1 MTALLTRRG
10 ILAGLASSASGM
22 ALAGAPDVSTRP
34 LPRFVRPKKIVAPSD
49 ALVARANLSGDVG
62 FAVADA
68 RTGELLEAR
77 MGDVRMPPA
86 STLKVVTALYAMEK
100 LGPTHQFNTRVFATG
115 PVVDGKLDGDLVLM
129 GGGDPTLDTDRL
141 ADLAKAV
148 REAGIVEVSGRL
160 LVWADALPTGDRI
173 DSDQPEH
180 VSYNPSYSGINLNFN
195 RVHFEWKRRQDKNY
209 DITMQA
215 RALRFRPSTNV
226 AQMAI
231 VEKSTPVFDYRRAPG
246 RDRWFV
252 ARTALGKDGAR
263 WLPVRFPALY
273 AGDVFRTLAR
283 SNGIV
288 LPAPELVGGLPSGDE
303 LARVEGPILVEV
315 LRSMLK
321 YSTNLTAEISG
332 LAASRSYGPGLS
344 SLEVSAGRMAG
355 WARSRFG
362 TMGVRFRDHSGLGY
376 GSEMSP
382 SDMTQILAANRQI
395 RPFLKTVNLTL
406 NKGLPAPKG
415 VEVHAKTGTLNFVS
429 SLAGF
434 VTSTTG
440 RPLCFAIF
448 GADTERRD
456 AIPPEARER
465 PTGARTY
472 SRRSRQLQKELI
484 RGWVARFT

>member
-1 MTALLTRRG
+1 MTALLTRRM

-22 ALAGAPDVSTRP
+22 AFAEAPDASMRP
-34 LPRFVRPKKIVAPSD
+34 LPRTVRPKKLIAPSES
-49 ALVARANLSGDVG
+49 LVARTNLSGDVG
-62 FAVADA
+62 FAVTDA
-68 RTGELLEAR
+68 ETGELLEAR
-77 MGDVRMPPA
+77 LGDVNMPPA
-86 STLKVVTALYAMEK
+86 STLKVITALYAMDK
-100 LGPTHQFNTRVFATG
+100 LGPTHQFATRAFTTG
-115 PVVDGKLDGDLVLM
+115 PVVNGKLEGDLVLV

-148 REAGIVEVSGRL
+148 REAGISEVTGRL
-160 LVWADALPTGDRI
+160 LVWSNALPSGDRI
-173 DSDQPEH
+173 DADQPEH

-195 RVHFEWKRRQDKNY
+195 RVHFEWKRKQDKQY

-215 RALRFRPSTNV
+215 RALRFRPATNV
-226 AQMAI
+226 SQMAI

-252 ARTALGKDGAR
+252 ARKALGKEGAR

-288 LPAPELVGGLPSGDE
+288 LPAPELVDDLPRGDE
-303 LARVEGPILVEV
+303 LTRVEGPILVEV

-332 LAASRSYGPGLS
+332 LSASRTYGPGLA
-344 SLEVSAGRMAG
+344 SLDVSAGRMAG
-355 WARSRFG
+355 WARSNYG

-376 GSEMSP
+376 GSEMSAN
-382 SDMTQILAANRQI
+382 DMVRILAANRQI

-406 NKGLPAPKG
+406 NKGRPAPKG
-415 VEVHAKTGTLNFVS
+415 VEVHAKTGTLNYVS

-434 VTSTTG
+434 VTSPNG
-440 RPLCFAIF
+440 RPLSFAIF
-448 GADTERRD
+448 TADTARRD

-465 PTGARTY
+465 PPGSRTWA
-472 SRRSRQLQKELI
+472 RRSRQLQKELI
-484 RGWVARFT
+484 RGWVSRFT

>member
-1 MTALLTRRG
+1 MTTLLTRRR
-10 ILAGLASSASGM
+10 ILAGLASSAGGV
-22 ALAGAPDVSTRP
+22 ALADAPDVSLRP
-34 LPRFVRPKKIVAPSD
+34 QPRMPRPKKLIAPSEM
-49 ALVARANLSGDVG
+49 LVARANLSGDVG

-68 RTGELLEAR
+68 ITGEVLDAR
-77 MGDVRMPPA
+77 LGDKRMPPA
-86 STLKVVTALYAMEK
+86 STLKVVTALYALEK
-100 LGPTHQFNTRVFATG
+100 LGATHQFATRIFVTG

-148 REAGIVEVSGRL
+148 REAGIVEVRGRL
-160 LVWADALPTGDRI
+160 LVWADALPSGDRI
-173 DSDQPEH
+173 DDDQPEH

-195 RVHFEWKRRQDKNY
+195 RVHFEWKRQKDKQY
-209 DITMQA
+209 DITMHA
-215 RALRFRPSTNV
+215 RAVRFSPSTNV

-231 VEKSTPVFDYRRAPG
+231 VDKSTPVFAYRRAPG
-246 RDRWFV
+246 RDRWYV
-252 ARTALGKDGAR
+252 ARRALGKEGAR

-288 LPAPELVGGLPSGDE
+288 LPAPEVVGELPAGEE
-303 LARVEGPILVEV
+303 LARVQGPILAEL

-332 LAASRSYGPGLS
+332 LSASKTYGPGLA
-344 SLEVSAGRMAG
+344 SLELSAGRMAG
-355 WARSRFG
+355 WTRSKFG
-362 TMGVRFRDHSGLGY
+362 TMGVQFRDHSGLGY
-376 GSEMSP
+376 GSEMSVQ
-382 SDMTQILAANRQI
+382 DMVQILNANRQI

-406 NKGLPAPKG
+406 NKGRPAPKG

-429 SLAGF
+429 SLAGY
-434 VTSTTG
+434 VTPANG

-465 PTGARTY
+465 PPGSRTWAR
-472 SRRSRQLQKELI
+472 RARQLQKELI
-484 RGWVARFT
+484 RGWVSRYT